1 MKEPNMRWSI
11 AVVEDT
17 LETRNQIVSFI
28 ERFEQEA
35 NESFLVH
42 IFQDGDEII
51 DEYVPKYDIIFLDI
65 EMKRLD
71 GMKTAEK
78 IRALDK
84 DVILIF
90 ITNMS
95 NYAVKGY
102 QVDALSFLLKPLPY
116 FAFSVELKK
125 SVERLKNKKQNFVI
139 IPTQKGIEKV
149 NTSDILYIESIKH
162 QLVFV
167 TKDKTYTMVGTLKDM
182 EKKLKVHHFFRSNS
196 CYLVNLATVTG
207 VEENNLRINE
217 HELRISR
224 PRKKDLMKALTD
236 YIGGN
241 IK

>member
-1 MKEPNMRWSI
+1 MRWSI

-28 ERFEQEA
+28 ERFEQET

-42 IFQDGDEII
+42 TFQDGDEII

-125 SVERLKNKKQNFVI
+125 VS
-139 IPTQKGIEKV
+139 
-149 NTSDILYIESIKH
+149 
-162 QLVFV
+162 
-167 TKDKTYTMVGTLKDM
+167 
-182 EKKLKVHHFFRSNS
+182 
-196 CYLVNLATVTG
+196 
-207 VEENNLRINE
+207 
-217 HELRISR
+217 
-224 PRKKDLMKALTD
+224 
-236 YIGGN
+236 
-241 IK
+241 